1 MDGLPGTL
9 LTRLNTAQLDQL
21 QRMEAAFRDWN
32 SKVNLVS
39 RKDMDA
45 FVAHHLVHSLALVLF
60 VDLPERCRVLDV
72 GTGGGLPGLPLAI
85 CFPHAQFHLCDSIRK
100 KALAVEGI
108 VAASGVR
115 NVTVINKRAELLES
129 TWHYVLGRAVTS
141 LPRFLSWIRKNIRP
155 AAADSALPNGVFYWK
170 GSLWEE
176 ELASVGIE
184 PLAVHTIGERLD
196 DPYFEGKYIVHL
208 SRESVLRAKLP
219 EVE

>member
-9 LTRLNTAQLDQL
+9 LSRLNAAQLEQL

-45 FVAHHLVHSLALVLF
+45 FVAHHLVHSLALALF

-85 CFPHAQFHLCDSIRK
+85 CFPRAQFHLCDSIRK

-155 AAADSALPNGVFYWK
+155 AAADSAIPNGVFYWK

-184 PLAVHTIGERLD
+184 PLAVHTIGERID
-196 DPYFEGKYIVHL
+196 DPYFEGKYIVHI
-208 SRESVLRAKLP
+208 SREAVLRATLP

>member
-9 LTRLNTAQLDQL
+9 LSRLNAAQLDQL

-45 FVAHHLVHSLALVLF
+45 FVAHHLVHSLALALF

-85 CFPHAQFHLCDSIRK
+85 CFPRAQFHLCDSIRK

-108 VAASGVR
+108 VAASGAR

-155 AAADSALPNGVFYWK
+155 AAADSAIPNGVFYWK

-184 PLAVHTIGERLD
+184 PLAVHTIGERID
-196 DPYFEGKYIVHL
+196 DPYFEGKYIVHI
-208 SRESVLRAKLP
+208 SREAVLRATLP